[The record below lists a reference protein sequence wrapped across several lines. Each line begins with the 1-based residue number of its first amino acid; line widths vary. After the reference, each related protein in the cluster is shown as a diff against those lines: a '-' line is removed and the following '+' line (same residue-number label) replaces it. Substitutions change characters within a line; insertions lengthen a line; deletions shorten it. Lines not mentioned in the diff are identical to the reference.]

1 MAYQNGRAYII
12 NGRMCLCFMHYT
24 FALVIKAKHYER
36 NSNHRKGREL
46 HHGERR

>member
-1 MAYQNGRAYII
+1 MVEHILLMVECAFVLYA
-12 NGRMCLCFMHYT
+12 T

>member
-1 MAYQNGRAYII
+1 MVEHILLMVECAFV
-12 NGRMCLCFMHYT
+12 LCAT

-36 NSNHRKGREL
+36 NSNHRKGIEL

>member
-1 MAYQNGRAYII
+1 MVEHILLMVECAFVLRAS
-12 NGRMCLCFMHYT
+12 